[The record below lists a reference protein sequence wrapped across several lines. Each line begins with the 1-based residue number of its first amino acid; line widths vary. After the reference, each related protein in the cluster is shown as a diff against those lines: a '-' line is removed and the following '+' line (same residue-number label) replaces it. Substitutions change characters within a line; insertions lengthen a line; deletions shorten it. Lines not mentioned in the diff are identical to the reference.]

1 MMQSNWV
8 SLDEAFDDCVNRL
21 HAGQSVNDCLR
32 AYPQHADL
40 LRGLLDMARLVRQAN
55 PTVPSGARARV
66 WARVA
71 PAVAP
76 RRIVASWRV
85 RAALAASVAMVI
97 LVAVLLS
104 QRDDHPDHPLTVIPL
119 ATSTATPTVALS
131 ITPAPT
137 LTATPTSTPTVSSTP
152 TLSLAVSPST
162 TPASTPT
169 AFATPDLVCL
179 FTVEASSV
187 NLRNGPGTGYGVA
200 AYGFAGDQFPVVA
213 THTSGQ
219 WLEVTVNEV
228 GVWVSVSVGVL
239 SGDCTGLP
247 VSTISLQEGTGDPGT
262 GGGAATS
269 VPGGAG
275 EGGGNDNEVGD
286 DGGDSVDDS
295 SNDNNS
301 NDNSG
306 DDSSGHGGGGDS
318 GNDNG

>member
-1 MMQSNWV
+1 
-8 SLDEAFDDCVNRL
+8 
-21 HAGQSVNDCLR
+21 
-32 AYPQHADL
+32 
-40 LRGLLDMARLVRQAN
+40 
-55 PTVPSGARARV
+55 
-66 WARVA
+66 
-71 PAVAP
+71 
-76 RRIVASWRV
+76 
-85 RAALAASVAMVI
+85 MVI

-219 WLEVTVNEV
+219 WLEVTVNAV
-228 GVWVSVSVGVL
+228 GVWVSTSVGVL

-247 VSTISLQEGTGDPGT
+247 VSTISLQDGGTGDPGT

-275 EGGGNDNEVGD
+275 DGGGNDNEVGD

-306 DDSSGHGGGGDS
+306 DDSSGHGGGDS